1 MAEQSLRNKTLRGV
15 SWSFVD
21 SIAGQGITFLV
32 GLILARLLTPSEY
45 GLIGIITIFIA
56 VFNSI
61 VDSGFSSALIRKNDA
76 RDLDYNT
83 VFITNLVVSIVLYL
97 FLFLSA
103 PAISRFFNQ
112 LQLLPLLRLMGLIV
126 IINAFAIIQRI

>member
-83 VFITNLVVSIVLYL
+83 VFITFWELN
-97 FLFLSA
+97 
-103 PAISRFFNQ
+103 
-112 LQLLPLLRLMGLIV
+112 LPLYFWYTLEKTICRR
-126 IINAFAIIQRI
+126 NAYENISCQIYILTDEYNCKP